1 MKNLTNHKFYEGTIY
16 HKRFHPKVHEFK
28 YNFYLLDIDLNY
40 FENLKNSLFSINKLN
55 FLSFKTKDHFGKS
68 DDFLQN
74 VDELLE
80 KFNIKKTKNMRFF
93 TLPRVLNFVFNP
105 ISALVIFDDNNQATH
120 LLAEVHNYNNGRVIY
135 PIVLE
140 KKGNSYTGKVKKEM
154 YVSPF
159 FKSDGVYEF
168 ELKYDENKLFLKIDL
183 FEDNEYK
190 LTAIFNSKAKD
201 FNKKSSLN
209 IFFKYMF
216 STFLVVTRTYFQ
228 AIKLFIK
235 GLKIYS
241 PREQDKE
248 RRY

>member
-1 MKNLTNHKFYEGTIY
+1 MKNLANHKFYEGNIY
-16 HKRFHPKVHEFK
+16 HKRFHPRVHEFK

-40 FENLKNSLFSINKLN
+40 FQNLKNSFFSINKLN
-55 FLSFKTKDHFGKS
+55 LLSFKTKDHFGKS
-68 DDFLQN
+68 DNFLEN

-80 KFNIKKTKNMRFF
+80 KFNIKKTNNMRFL

-105 ISALVIFDDNNQATH
+105 LSALVIFNENNEATH

-135 PIVLE
+135 PIILE
-140 KKGNSYTGKVKKEM
+140 KKGKSYTGKVIKDM

-159 FKSDGVYEF
+159 FKTDGVYEF

-216 STFLVVTRTYFQ
+216 STFLVVTRTYIQ
-228 AIKLFIK
+228 AIRLFIK
-235 GLKIYS
+235 GLKIHS

>member
-1 MKNLTNHKFYEGTIY
+1 MKNLTKHKFYEGTIY

-80 KFNIKKTKNMRFF
+80 KYSIKKTKNMRFF

-105 ISALVIFDDNNQATH
+105 ISALVVFDDNNQATH
-120 LLAEVHNYNNGRVIY
+120 LLAEVHNYNNGRVVY
-135 PIVLE
+135 PILLE
-140 KKGNSYTGKVKKEM
+140 KKGNSYVGKVKKDM

-159 FKSDGVYEF
+159 FKTDGVYEF
-168 ELKYDENKLFLKIDL
+168 QLKYDENKLFLKIDL

-209 IFFKYMF
+209 IFLKYMF
-216 STFLVVTRTYFQ
+216 STFLVVTRTYIQ
-228 AIKLFIK
+228 AIRLFIK
-235 GLKIYS
+235 GLKIYT
-241 PREQDKE
+241 PRDQDKE

>member
-1 MKNLTNHKFYEGTIY
+1 MKNITNHKFYEGTIY
-16 HKRFHPKVHEFK
+16 HKRFHPRVHEFK

-40 FENLKNSLFSINKLN
+40 FQNLKNSFFSINKLN

-68 DDFLQN
+68 DNFLEN

-80 KFNIKKTKNMRFF
+80 KFNIEKTNNMRFL

-105 ISALVIFDDNNQATH
+105 LSALVIFNENNEATH

-135 PIVLE
+135 PIILE
-140 KKGNSYTGKVKKEM
+140 KKGKSYTGKVIKNM

-159 FKSDGVYEF
+159 FKTDGVYKF

-209 IFFKYMF
+209 IFSKYMF
-216 STFLVVTRTYFQ
+216 STFLVVIRTYFQ

-235 GLKIYS
+235 GLKIYT
-241 PREQDKE
+241 PRSQDKE

>member
-1 MKNLTNHKFYEGTIY
+1 MKNLTKHKFYEGTIY

-80 KFNIKKTKNMRFF
+80 KFSIKKTKNMRFF

-105 ISALVIFDDNNQATH
+105 ISALVVFDDNNQATH
-120 LLAEVHNYNNGRVIY
+120 LLAEVHNYNNGRVVY

-140 KKGNSYTGKVKKEM
+140 KEGNSYTGKVKKDM

-159 FKSDGVYEF
+159 FKTDGVYEF
-168 ELKYDENKLFLKIDL
+168 QLKYDENKLFLKIDL

-190 LTAIFNSKAKD
+190 LTAIFNSKAKN

-216 STFLVVTRTYFQ
+216 STFLVVTRTYIQ
-228 AIKLFIK
+228 AIRLFIK
-235 GLKIYS
+235 GLKIHS

>member
-1 MKNLTNHKFYEGTIY
+1 MKNITNHKFYEGTIY
-16 HKRFHPKVHEFK
+16 HKRFHPRVHEFK

-40 FENLKNSLFSINKLN
+40 FQNLKNSFFSINKLN

-68 DDFLQN
+68 DDFLEN
-74 VDELLE
+74 VDELLK
-80 KFNIKKTKNMRFF
+80 KFNIKKTNKMRFF

-105 ISALVIFDDNNQATH
+105 ISALIVFNEKNEPTH

-135 PIVLE
+135 PIILE
-140 KKGNSYTGKVKKEM
+140 KKGNSYTGKVKKDM

-159 FKSDGVYEF
+159 FKAEGLYEF

-183 FEDNEYK
+183 YEDNEYK

-201 FNKKSSLN
+201 FNRKSSLN
-209 IFFKYMF
+209 IFLKYMF
-216 STFLVVTRTYFQ
+216 STFLVVSRTYYQ
-228 AIKLFIK
+228 AVKLYIK
-235 GLKIYS
+235 GLVIYT

>member
-1 MKNLTNHKFYEGTIY
+1 MKNLANHKFYEGNIY
-16 HKRFHPKVHEFK
+16 HKRFHPRVHEFK

-40 FENLKNSLFSINKLN
+40 FQNLKNSFFSINKLN
-55 FLSFKTKDHFGKS
+55 LLSFKAKDHFGKS
-68 DDFLQN
+68 DNFLEN
-74 VDELLE
+74 VDDLLE
-80 KFNIKKTKNMRFF
+80 NFNIKKTNNMRFL

-105 ISALVIFDDNNQATH
+105 LSALVIFNENNEATH

-135 PIVLE
+135 PIILE
-140 KKGNSYTGKVKKEM
+140 KKGKSYTGKVKKNM

-159 FKSDGVYEF
+159 FKTDGVYEF

-201 FNKKSSLN
+201 YNKKSSLN

-228 AIKLFIK
+228 AIRLFIK
-235 GLKIYS
+235 GLKIYT
-241 PREQDKE
+241 PRDQDKE

>member
-1 MKNLTNHKFYEGTIY
+1 MKNLTKHKFYEGTIY

-80 KFNIKKTKNMRFF
+80 KFSIKKTKNMRFF

-105 ISALVIFDDNNQATH
+105 ISALVVFDDNNQATH
-120 LLAEVHNYNNGRVIY
+120 LLAEVHNYNNGRVVY
-135 PIVLE
+135 PILLE
-140 KKGNSYTGKVKKEM
+140 KKGKSYTGKVIKDM

-159 FKSDGVYEF
+159 FKTDGVYEF

-209 IFFKYMF
+209 IFLKYMF
-216 STFLVVTRTYFQ
+216 STFLVVTRTYIQ
-228 AIKLFIK
+228 AIRLFIK
-235 GLKIYS
+235 GLKIHS

>member
-1 MKNLTNHKFYEGTIY
+1 MKNLTKHKFYEGTIY

-80 KFNIKKTKNMRFF
+80 KFSIKKTKNMRFL

-105 ISALVIFDDNNQATH
+105 ISALVVFDDNNQATH
-120 LLAEVHNYNNGRVIY
+120 LLAEVHNYNNGRVVY
-135 PIVLE
+135 PILLE
-140 KKGNSYTGKVKKEM
+140 KKGNSYTGKVKKDM

-159 FKSDGVYEF
+159 FKTDGVYEF
-168 ELKYDENKLFLKIDL
+168 QLKYDENKLFLKIDL

-209 IFFKYMF
+209 IFLKYMF
-216 STFLVVTRTYFQ
+216 STFLVVTRTYIQ
-228 AIKLFIK
+228 AIRLFIK
-235 GLKIYS
+235 GLKIHS

>member
-1 MKNLTNHKFYEGTIY
+1 MKNLANHKFYEGNIY
-16 HKRFHPKVHEFK
+16 HKRFHPRVHEFK

-40 FENLKNSLFSINKLN
+40 FQNLKNSFFSINKLN
-55 FLSFKTKDHFGKS
+55 LLSFKTKDHFGKS
-68 DDFLQN
+68 DNFLEN
-74 VDELLE
+74 VEELLE
-80 KFNIKKTKNMRFF
+80 KFNIKKTNNMRFL

-105 ISALVIFDDNNQATH
+105 LSALVIFNENNEATH

-135 PIVLE
+135 PIILE
-140 KKGNSYTGKVKKEM
+140 KKGKSYTGKVIKDM

-159 FKSDGVYEF
+159 FKTDGVYEF

-228 AIKLFIK
+228 AIRLFIK
-235 GLKIYS
+235 GLKIYT
-241 PREQDKE
+241 PRDQDKE

>member
-1 MKNLTNHKFYEGTIY
+1 MKNLTKHKFYEGTIY

-80 KFNIKKTKNMRFF
+80 KFSIKKTKNMRFF

-105 ISALVIFDDNNQATH
+105 ISALVVFDDNNQATH
-120 LLAEVHNYNNGRVIY
+120 LLAEVHNYNNGRVVY
-135 PIVLE
+135 PILLE
-140 KKGNSYTGKVKKEM
+140 KKGNSYVGKVKKDM

-159 FKSDGVYEF
+159 FKTDGVYEF

-209 IFFKYMF
+209 IFLKYMF
-216 STFLVVTRTYFQ
+216 STFLVVTRTYIQ
-228 AIKLFIK
+228 AIRLFIK
-235 GLKIYS
+235 GLKIYT
-241 PREQDKE
+241 PRDQDKE

>member
-1 MKNLTNHKFYEGTIY
+1 MKNLTKHKFYEGTIY

-80 KFNIKKTKNMRFF
+80 KFSIKKTKNMRFL

-105 ISALVIFDDNNQATH
+105 ISALVVFDDNNQATH
-120 LLAEVHNYNNGRVIY
+120 LLAEVHNYNNGRVVY
-135 PIVLE
+135 PILLE
-140 KKGNSYTGKVKKEM
+140 KKGNSYVGKVKKDM

-159 FKSDGVYEF
+159 FKTDGVYEF
-168 ELKYDENKLFLKIDL
+168 QLKYDENKLFLKIDL

-209 IFFKYMF
+209 IFLKYMF
-216 STFLVVTRTYFQ
+216 STFLVVTRTYIQ
-228 AIKLFIK
+228 AIRLFIK
-235 GLKIYS
+235 GLKIHS

>member
-1 MKNLTNHKFYEGTIY
+1 MKNLTKHKFYEGTIY

-74 VDELLE
+74 VNELLE

-105 ISALVIFDDNNQATH
+105 ISALVVFDDNNQATH
-120 LLAEVHNYNNGRVIY
+120 LLAEVHNYNNGRVVY
-135 PIVLE
+135 PILLE
-140 KKGNSYTGKVKKEM
+140 KKGNSYVGKVKKDM

-159 FKSDGVYEF
+159 FKTDGVYEF
-168 ELKYDENKLFLKIDL
+168 QLKYDENKLFLKIDL

-209 IFFKYMF
+209 IFLKYMF
-216 STFLVVTRTYFQ
+216 STFLVVTRTYIQ
-228 AIKLFIK
+228 AIRLFIK
-235 GLKIYS
+235 GLKIHS

>member
-1 MKNLTNHKFYEGTIY
+1 MKNLANHKFYEGNIY
-16 HKRFHPKVHEFK
+16 HKRFHPRVHEFK

-40 FENLKNSLFSINKLN
+40 FQNLKNSFFSINKLN
-55 FLSFKTKDHFGKS
+55 LLSFKTKDHFGKS
-68 DDFLQN
+68 DNFLEN

-80 KFNIKKTKNMRFF
+80 KFNIKKTNNMRFL

-105 ISALVIFDDNNQATH
+105 LSALVIFNENNEATH

-135 PIVLE
+135 PIILE
-140 KKGNSYTGKVKKEM
+140 KKGKSYTGKVIKDM

-159 FKSDGVYEF
+159 FKTDGVYEF
-168 ELKYDENKLFLKIDL
+168 QLKYDENKLFLKIDL

-209 IFFKYMF
+209 IFLKYMF
-216 STFLVVTRTYFQ
+216 STFLVVTRTYIQ
-228 AIKLFIK
+228 AIRLFIK
-235 GLKIYS
+235 GLKIHS

>member
-1 MKNLTNHKFYEGTIY
+1 MKNLANHKFYEGNIY
-16 HKRFHPKVHEFK
+16 HKRFHPRVHEFK

-40 FENLKNSLFSINKLN
+40 FQNLKNSFFSINKLN
-55 FLSFKTKDHFGKS
+55 LLSFKAKDHFGKS
-68 DDFLQN
+68 DNFLEN
-74 VDELLE
+74 VDDLLE
-80 KFNIKKTKNMRFF
+80 KFNIKKTNNMRFL

-105 ISALVIFDDNNQATH
+105 LSALVIFNENNEATH

-135 PIVLE
+135 PIILE
-140 KKGNSYTGKVKKEM
+140 KKGKSYTGKVKKDM

-159 FKSDGVYEF
+159 FKTDGVYEF

-190 LTAIFNSKAKD
+190 LTAIFNSKAKH

-235 GLKIYS
+235 GLKIYT
-241 PREQDKE
+241 PRDQDKE

>member
-1 MKNLTNHKFYEGTIY
+1 MKNLTKHKFYEGTIY

-55 FLSFKTKDHFGKS
+55 FLSFKTKDHFGRS

-80 KFNIKKTKNMRFF
+80 KFSIKKTKNMRFF

-105 ISALVIFDDNNQATH
+105 ISALVVFDDNNQATH
-120 LLAEVHNYNNGRVIY
+120 LLAEVHNYNNGRVVY

-140 KKGNSYTGKVKKEM
+140 KEGNSYTGKVKKDM

-159 FKSDGVYEF
+159 FKTDGVYEF
-168 ELKYDENKLFLKIDL
+168 QLKYDENKLFLKIDL

-209 IFFKYMF
+209 IFLKYMF
-216 STFLVVTRTYFQ
+216 STFLVVTRTYIQ
-228 AIKLFIK
+228 AIRLFIK
-235 GLKIYS
+235 GLKIHS

>member
-1 MKNLTNHKFYEGTIY
+1 MKNLANHKFYEGNIY
-16 HKRFHPKVHEFK
+16 HKRFHPRVHEFK

-40 FENLKNSLFSINKLN
+40 FQNLKNSFFSINKLN
-55 FLSFKTKDHFGKS
+55 LLSFKTKDHFGKS
-68 DDFLQN
+68 DNFLEN
-74 VDELLE
+74 VEELLE
-80 KFNIKKTKNMRFF
+80 KFNIKKTNNMRFL

-105 ISALVIFDDNNQATH
+105 LSALVIFNENNEATH

-135 PIVLE
+135 PIILE
-140 KKGNSYTGKVKKEM
+140 KKGKSYTGKVIKDM

-159 FKSDGVYEF
+159 FKTDGVYEF

-190 LTAIFNSKAKD
+190 LTAIFNSKVKD

-228 AIKLFIK
+228 AIRLFIK
-235 GLKIYS
+235 GLKIYT
-241 PREQDKE
+241 PRDQDKE

>member
-1 MKNLTNHKFYEGTIY
+1 MKNLTKHKFYEGTIY

-80 KFNIKKTKNMRFF
+80 KFSIKKTKNMRFF

-105 ISALVIFDDNNQATH
+105 ISALVVFDDNNQATH
-120 LLAEVHNYNNGRVIY
+120 LLAEVHNYNNGRVVY
-135 PIVLE
+135 PILLE
-140 KKGNSYTGKVKKEM
+140 KKGNSYVGKVKKDM

-159 FKSDGVYEF
+159 FKTDGVYEF
-168 ELKYDENKLFLKIDL
+168 QLKYDENKLFLKIDL

-216 STFLVVTRTYFQ
+216 STFLVVTRTYIQ
-228 AIKLFIK
+228 AIRLFIK
-235 GLKIYS
+235 GLKIHS

>member
-1 MKNLTNHKFYEGTIY
+1 MKNLTKHKFYEGTIY

-80 KFNIKKTKNMRFF
+80 KFSIKKTKNMRFF

-105 ISALVIFDDNNQATH
+105 ISALVVFDDNNQATH
-120 LLAEVHNYNNGRVIY
+120 LLAEVHNYNNGRVVY

-140 KKGNSYTGKVKKEM
+140 KEGNSYTGKVKKDM

-159 FKSDGVYEF
+159 FKTDGVYEF

-209 IFFKYMF
+209 IFLKYMF
-216 STFLVVTRTYFQ
+216 STFLVVTRTYIQ
-228 AIKLFIK
+228 AIRLFIK
-235 GLKIYS
+235 GLKIHS

>member
-1 MKNLTNHKFYEGTIY
+1 MKNLTKHKFYEGTIY

-80 KFNIKKTKNMRFF
+80 KFSIKKTKNMRFF

-105 ISALVIFDDNNQATH
+105 ISALVVFDDNNQATH
-120 LLAEVHNYNNGRVIY
+120 LLAEVHNYNNGRVVY
-135 PIVLE
+135 PILLE
-140 KKGNSYTGKVKKEM
+140 KKGNSYTGKVKKDM

-159 FKSDGVYEF
+159 FKTDGVYEF
-168 ELKYDENKLFLKIDL
+168 QLKYDENKLFLKIDL

-209 IFFKYMF
+209 IFLKYMF
-216 STFLVVTRTYFQ
+216 STFLVVTRTYIQ
-228 AIKLFIK
+228 AIRLFIK
-235 GLKIYS
+235 GLKIHS

>member
-1 MKNLTNHKFYEGTIY
+1 MKNLTKHKFYEGTIY

-80 KFNIKKTKNMRFF
+80 KFSIKKTKNMRFF

-105 ISALVIFDDNNQATH
+105 ISALVVFDDNNQATH
-120 LLAEVHNYNNGRVIY
+120 LLAEVHNYNNGRVVY

-140 KKGNSYTGKVKKEM
+140 KEGNSYTGKVKKDM

-159 FKSDGVYEF
+159 FKTDGVYEF
-168 ELKYDENKLFLKIDL
+168 QLKYDENKLFLKIDL

-209 IFFKYMF
+209 IFLKYMF
-216 STFLVVTRTYFQ
+216 STFLVVTRTYIQ
-228 AIKLFIK
+228 AIRLFIK
-235 GLKIYS
+235 GLKIHS

>member
-1 MKNLTNHKFYEGTIY
+1 MKNLTKHKFYEGTIY

-80 KFNIKKTKNMRFF
+80 KFSIKKTKNMRFF

-105 ISALVIFDDNNQATH
+105 ISALVVFDDNNQATH

-135 PIVLE
+135 PIILE
-140 KKGNSYTGKVKKEM
+140 KKGKSYTGKVTKDM

-159 FKSDGVYEF
+159 FKTDGVYEF

-228 AIKLFIK
+228 AIRLFIK
-235 GLKIYS
+235 GLKIYT
-241 PREQDKE
+241 PRDQDKE

>member
-1 MKNLTNHKFYEGTIY
+1 MKNLTKHKFYEGTIY

-80 KFNIKKTKNMRFF
+80 KFSIKKTKNMRFF

-105 ISALVIFDDNNQATH
+105 ISALVVFDDNNQATH
-120 LLAEVHNYNNGRVIY
+120 LLAEVHNYNNGRVVY
-135 PIVLE
+135 PILLE
-140 KKGNSYTGKVKKEM
+140 KKGNSYVGKVKKDM

-159 FKSDGVYEF
+159 FKTDGVYEF
-168 ELKYDENKLFLKIDL
+168 QLKYDENKLFLKIDL

-209 IFFKYMF
+209 IFLKYMF
-216 STFLVVTRTYFQ
+216 STFLVVTRTYIQ
-228 AIKLFIK
+228 AIRLFIK
-235 GLKIYS
+235 GLKIHS

>member
-140 KKGNSYTGKVKKEM
+140 KKGNSYTGKVKKDM

>member
-1 MKNLTNHKFYEGTIY
+1 MKNLTKHKFYEGTIY

-80 KFNIKKTKNMRFF
+80 KFSIKKTKNMRFF

-105 ISALVIFDDNNQATH
+105 ISALVVFDDNNQATH
-120 LLAEVHNYNNGRVIY
+120 LLAEVHNYNNGRVVY
-135 PIVLE
+135 PILLE
-140 KKGNSYTGKVKKEM
+140 KEGNSYTGKVKKDM

-159 FKSDGVYEF
+159 FKTDGVYELQ
-168 ELKYDENKLFLKIDL
+168 LKYDENKLFLKIDL

-209 IFFKYMF
+209 IFLKYMF
-216 STFLVVTRTYFQ
+216 STFLVVTRTYIQ
-228 AIKLFIK
+228 AIRLFIK
-235 GLKIYS
+235 GLKIHS

>member
-1 MKNLTNHKFYEGTIY
+1 MKNLANHKFYEGNIY
-16 HKRFHPKVHEFK
+16 HKRFHPRVHEFK

-40 FENLKNSLFSINKLN
+40 FQNLKNSFFSINKLN
-55 FLSFKTKDHFGKS
+55 LLSFKAKDHFGKS
-68 DDFLQN
+68 DNFLEN
-74 VDELLE
+74 VDDLLE
-80 KFNIKKTKNMRFF
+80 KFNIKKTNNMRFL

-105 ISALVIFDDNNQATH
+105 LSALVIFNENNEATH

-135 PIVLE
+135 PIILE
-140 KKGNSYTGKVKKEM
+140 KKGKSYTGKVIKDM

-159 FKSDGVYEF
+159 FKTDGVYEF

-235 GLKIYS
+235 GLKIYT
-241 PREQDKE
+241 PRDQDKE

>member
-1 MKNLTNHKFYEGTIY
+1 MKNLTKHKFYEGTIY

-80 KFNIKKTKNMRFF
+80 KFSIKKTKNMRFL

-105 ISALVIFDDNNQATH
+105 ISALVVFDDNNQATH
-120 LLAEVHNYNNGRVIY
+120 LLAEVHNYNNGRVVY
-135 PIVLE
+135 PILLE
-140 KKGNSYTGKVKKEM
+140 KKGNSYVGKVKKDM

-159 FKSDGVYEF
+159 FKTDGVYEF
-168 ELKYDENKLFLKIDL
+168 QLKYDENKLFLKIDL

-209 IFFKYMF
+209 IFLKYMF
-216 STFLVVTRTYFQ
+216 STFLVVTRTYIQ
-228 AIKLFIK
+228 ANRLFIK
-235 GLKIYS
+235 GLKIHS

>member
-1 MKNLTNHKFYEGTIY
+1 MKNLTKHKFYEGTIY

-80 KFNIKKTKNMRFF
+80 KFSIKKTKNMRFF

-105 ISALVIFDDNNQATH
+105 ISALVVFDDNNQATH
-120 LLAEVHNYNNGRVIY
+120 LLAEVHNYNNGRVVY
-135 PIVLE
+135 PILLE
-140 KKGNSYTGKVKKEM
+140 KKGNSYVGKVKNVM
-154 YVSPF
+154 YVSTF
-159 FKSDGVYEF
+159 FKTDGVYEF
-168 ELKYDENKLFLKIDL
+168 QLKYDENKLFLKIDL

-209 IFFKYMF
+209 IFLKYMF
-216 STFLVVTRTYFQ
+216 STFLVVTRTYIQ
-228 AIKLFIK
+228 AIRLFIK
-235 GLKIYS
+235 GLKIHS

>member
-1 MKNLTNHKFYEGTIY
+1 MKNLTKHKFYEGTIY

-55 FLSFKTKDHFGKS
+55 FLSFKTKDHFGKP

-80 KFNIKKTKNMRFF
+80 KFSIKKTKNMRFF

-105 ISALVIFDDNNQATH
+105 ISALVVFDDNNQATH
-120 LLAEVHNYNNGRVIY
+120 LLAEVHNYNNGRVVY
-135 PIVLE
+135 PILLE
-140 KKGNSYTGKVKKEM
+140 KKGNSYVGKVKKDM

-159 FKSDGVYEF
+159 FKTDGVYEF
-168 ELKYDENKLFLKIDL
+168 QLKYDENKLFLKIDL

-209 IFFKYMF
+209 IFLKYMF
-216 STFLVVTRTYFQ
+216 STFLVVTRTYIQ
-228 AIKLFIK
+228 AIRLFIK
-235 GLKIYS
+235 GLKIHS